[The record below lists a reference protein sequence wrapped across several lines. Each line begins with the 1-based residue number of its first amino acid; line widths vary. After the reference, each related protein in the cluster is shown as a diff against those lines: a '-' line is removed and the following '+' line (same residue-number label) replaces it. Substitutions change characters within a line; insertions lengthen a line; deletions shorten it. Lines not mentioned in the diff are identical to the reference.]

1 MASVT
6 NYNTKNMDKGYCEKC
21 GAFFL
26 YNKTQELY
34 AEHNSFFKFGRSYLY
49 CPGCGS
55 KIYYTYGSKINP
67 ETHEKHDYFVS

>member
-34 AEHNSFFKFGRSYLY
+34 AEHNSFLNLGEV
-49 CPGCGS
+49 
-55 KIYYTYGSKINP
+55 IYTVLGVVRKYI
-67 ETHEKHDYFVS
+67 THMEVK